1 VCENIS
7 GNPRTSSK
15 KSEMSTRSGFMF
27 FPARKVSTRA
37 EFIDAAS
44 GILGRSKSVSSED
57 RVLLF
62 EFINLLRS
70 NKAIVEAWLPD
81 YFIND
86 VIFKML
92 QLNEVMPSRTLSS
105 IIKDFYKMLSYRRRH
120 PCP

>member
-1 VCENIS
+1 
-7 GNPRTSSK
+7 
-15 KSEMSTRSGFMF
+15 MSTRSGFMF

-37 EFIDAAS
+37 EFMDAAR
-44 GILGRSKSVSSED
+44 GIIGRSKSIASED
-57 RVLLF
+57 RVILF

-70 NKAIVEAWLPD
+70 NKNIIIDCLPD

-105 IIKDFYKMLSYRRRH
+105 IIKDFYKMLSYMRRH